1 VADAAC
7 PLLCACAACCDA
19 CAVLSDSSGRKAA
32 AGRRVQPSVHQ
43 SVPCLT
49 LPRHATPAADAD
61 DEGDE
66 EEEGDDD
73 EVADDE
79 EEDEPAQAPPKKM
92 KKVKREDWEK
102 LNDNKAIW
110 LRKSSDVTKEEYE
123 KFYTAISKVG
133 WQCWGS

>member
-1 VADAAC
+1 M
-7 PLLCACAACCDA
+7 
-19 CAVLSDSSGRKAA
+19 
-32 AGRRVQPSVHQ
+32 QQSVHCASNPGAALALGQ
-43 SVPCLT
+43 GSTAP
-49 LPRHATPAADAD
+49 LPHPARCPATPAADAD

-79 EEDEPAQAPPKKM
+79 EEEEEPAKAPPKKM

-110 LRKSSDVTKEEYE
+110 LRKSSEVTKEEYE
-123 KFYTAISKVG
+123 KFYTAISKVRS
-133 WQCWGS
+133 WRWGSQMSAEC